1 MRIVIIKMDKTSL
14 VLAFLIAAVLA
25 GLFIRMNL
33 GVPGRES
40 FMQQEVGMPLDGQG
54 IGPYDQVSAGT
65 VSGWAATEAA
75 PVVSSLPSQADKS
88 NELMLM
94 VGNKVDPECCPAAFN
109 TDTGCVCLTEQD
121 RDLFAHRGGNRA

>member
-1 MRIVIIKMDKTSL
+1 MDKTSL

-25 GLFIRMNL
+25 GLFIRMRA

-40 FMQQEVGMPLDGQG
+40 FMQQEAGMPLDGQG
-54 IGPYDQVSAGT
+54 IGPYDQVSVGS

-75 PVVSSLPSQADKS
+75 PIDTSLPSQADKS
-88 NELMLM
+88 NEFMLM
-94 VGNKVDPECCPAAFN
+94 VGNKVDPDCCPAAFN

-121 RDLFAHRGGNRA
+121 KDLFAHRGGNRA